1 MINAALVAFFPL
13 LVNTMVGLLKWGVIK
28 QKVEAPDLITNELI
42 GQINQI
48 DAAKVA
54 SEAKAY
60 RYAR

>member
-1 MINAALVAFFPL
+1 VDAA
-13 LVNTMVGLLKWGVIK
+13 
-28 QKVEAPDLITNELI
+28 DLITNELI